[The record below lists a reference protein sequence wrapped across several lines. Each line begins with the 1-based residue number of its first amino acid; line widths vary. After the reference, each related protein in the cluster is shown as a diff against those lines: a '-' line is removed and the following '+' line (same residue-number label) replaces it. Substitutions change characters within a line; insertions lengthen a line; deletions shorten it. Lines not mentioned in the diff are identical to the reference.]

1 MREEREE
8 GRKMNLMETLSLEE
22 APHRET
28 CIPGLSSCL
37 SGRTEATMHVE
48 ARC

>member
-1 MREEREE
+1 MREERVE
-8 GRKMNLMETLSLEE
+8 GREMSLMETLLLEE

-28 CIPGLSSCL
+28 CIPGLCSCL